1 MAPYSSSSVMQYSQS
16 SGSQN
21 RFEKIIYTLFNAEIF
36 AQLKLASTPH
46 LVKYKVW
53 IITGNFFSSD
63 VLLEVRK
70 VALLIKTHFRK
81 NKILQNITTF
91 GITVCD
97 PGHSFFIFYCVLLS
111 AGSLHIF

>member
-1 MAPYSSSSVMQYSQS
+1 MAPYSSSSIMQYSQS
-16 SGSQN
+16 PGSQN
-21 RFEKIIYTLFNAEIF
+21 QFEKIIYTLFNAEIF
-36 AQLKLASTPH
+36 AQLKLASTR

-53 IITGNFFSSD
+53 IITGHFFSSD

-81 NKILQNITTF
+81 NKISQNITTF
-91 GITVCD
+91 AITVCD